1 MSGCTFDRLEKTMLN
16 LLKTEVVMVLLVALA
31 AGQSSS
37 SAEKRASSLPSKLSQ
52 PGKSASS
59 SASAP
64 DASTKSSDFEKN
76 LSQSVIDNTTDP
88 DDHVRCF
95 FTVKQ
100 LMDLQP
106 IPGVAKLTEADES
119 RVLTGLVTAV
129 RDANEKDL
137 SRSQK
142 AQFIARLTEDPDKL
156 DGKLIGKT
164 PGEALATIM
173 DALYKITSA
182 SKDEIAGAAITSAE
196 ANGGADFAKHVR
208 KKLYDPNTSWYRAGD
223 AAATSDRLAALVG
236 QVPDELAAEEAQAAS
251 QTAADL
257 RNRSAAVVGA
267 ADSRDKVEQAA
278 MEIAK
283 LNGGDAFSREV
294 EERLKATNSNWYKP
308 KDPKGTLSGAA
319 SVVERIPQEK
329 GASKDYSTVVS
340 KVTNDASSDGQ
351 TDLSSVVD
359 KARSDLNKLARPE
372 DIGCAY
378 QILSW
383 NDARLWFGR
392 SVANE
397 FVAVQITVRNMNKQE
412 EFILHNAMLSVRT
425 DINGALGQYYEG
437 VDKLGVEAHNN
448 AGESLT
454 ARGIVGNSISAA
466 TTLLSALQPIVN
478 VGNFSNAVA
487 AFNGGVPK
495 GWAALEPDHQKDQLL
510 MIANSGFSA
519 SDGFKTVVPKS
530 STATFYTWFPAKP
543 FLEGWW
549 TQKCARDVAGVNPN
563 RSSTSPQVGVDSEWA
578 RDLCKNTPASTW
590 ETIPYKKWSSISDQ
604 LFRDLSLAVI
614 AGMHVREDSKNKASI
629 TDLKCP
635 KDSQGRLDLS
645 KASSN
650 GTLSCD
656 VSGENMDKVTKL
668 RLENAG
674 NLVDPARPDGVI
686 SEVSSDNTGAKVAF
700 NTSDLN
706 AAPGDSYNVFSV
718 GKDGTE
724 NATGQKVYLKHDAP
738 KLTKVDPSSL
748 DLGKKPPDNLSLTGT
763 NLDTL
768 KNVCLKGPSSETKT
782 VKVSDAKSTQ
792 ATVDVSSAGLTQG
805 DWQIYVEECP
815 VASASKEFL
824 LLKVTAAKAQAGKAR

>member
-1 MSGCTFDRLEKTMLN
+1 MFNFLRTWVVII
-16 LLKTEVVMVLLVALA
+16 LLGVLS
-31 AGQSSS
+31 AGQSSTN
-37 SAEKRASSLPSKLSQ
+37 AEKHVSSPPAKGSQ
-52 PGKSASS
+52 PGKSIGADESDTF
-59 SASAP
+59 A
-64 DASTKSSDFEKN
+64 KSSDFEKN
-76 LSQSVIDNTTDP
+76 LSQNVIDNTVNP

-95 FTVKQ
+95 FTLKQ

-129 RDANEKDL
+129 RDASEKDL
-137 SRSQK
+137 SRSK
-142 AQFIARLTEDPDKL
+142 KERFIARLTEGPDKL
-156 DGKLIGKT
+156 EDMLVGKT

-173 DALYKITSA
+173 DALYKITNASKYEIA
-182 SKDEIAGAAITSAE
+182 SKDEIVSAAVMSAE
-196 ANGGADFAKHVR
+196 ANGGADFAKYVR
-208 KKLYDPNTSWYRAGD
+208 KKLYDPSKSWYRAGD
-223 AAATSDRLAALVG
+223 AVATSDQLAALIE
-236 QVPDELAAEEAQAAS
+236 QVPDELAAEKSRAAS
-251 QTAADL
+251 QTASDL
-257 RNRSAAVVGA
+257 RNQRTTVIGS

-283 LNGGDAFSREV
+283 LNGGNAFSLEV
-294 EERLKATNSNWYKP
+294 QERLKSANSNWYKP
-308 KDPKGTLSGAA
+308 RDPKGTLSGAA
-319 SVVERIPQEK
+319 GIVEKIPQEK
-329 GASKDYSTVVS
+329 DASKDYSAVVS
-340 KVTNDASSDGQ
+340 KITSDASSDGQ

-359 KARSDLNKLARPE
+359 KARSDLNRLARPD

-392 SVANE
+392 SVAND
-397 FVAVQITVRNMNKQE
+397 FVAVQITVRNMNKEE

-454 ARGIVGNSISAA
+454 ARGIVGGSISAA

-519 SDGFKTVVPKS
+519 SDGFKTVIPKS
-530 STATFYTWFPAKP
+530 STATFFTWFPAKP

-549 TQKCARDVAGVNPN
+549 IQKCARDVAGVNLN
-563 RSSTSPQVGVDSEWA
+563 RSSTSPQVGVDAEWA

-590 ETIPYKKWSSISDQ
+590 ETIPYKNWSSISDQ

-635 KDSQGRLDLS
+635 EDAQGRLDLS
-645 KASSN
+645 KGSSN

-656 VSGENMDKVTKL
+656 VSGENLDKATKL

-674 NLVDPARPDGVI
+674 NLVDPARPEGVI
-686 SEVSSDNTGAKVAF
+686 SEVSSDNTGAKVTF
-700 NTSDLN
+700 NTADLN

-738 KLTKVDPSSL
+738 KLTKVDPSTL
-748 DLGKKPPDNLSLTGT
+748 DLGGNFLDKLSLAGM
-763 NLDTL
+763 NLDTRR
-768 KNVCLKGPSSETKT
+768 G
-782 VKVSDAKSTQ
+782 
-792 ATVDVSSAGLTQG
+792 GLA
-805 DWQIYVEECP
+805 C
-815 VASASKEFL
+815 
-824 LLKVTAAKAQAGKAR
+824 